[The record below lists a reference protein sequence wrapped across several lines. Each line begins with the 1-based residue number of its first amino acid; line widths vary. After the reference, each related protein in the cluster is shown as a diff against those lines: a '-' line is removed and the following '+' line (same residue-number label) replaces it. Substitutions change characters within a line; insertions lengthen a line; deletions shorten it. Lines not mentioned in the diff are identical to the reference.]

1 MWWCTP
7 VLSAFGRQRQTDP
20 KFEASFGYMAFTW
33 AQCETPSGLVRLDFV
48 PRCEQT
54 LGDVV
59 EPVLLPLLAIMFL
72 AVGNHATL

>member
-1 MWWCTP
+1 M
-7 VLSAFGRQRQTDP
+7 
-20 KFEASFGYMAFTW
+20 
-33 AQCETPSGLVRLDFV
+33 PSSLVRLDFV